1 MEDRE
6 ESVQHLLLYHISVNI
21 TIFRIFNISP
31 FITDKEYTN
40 KTNGLVTMP

>member
-1 MEDRE
+1 MLYTFF
-6 ESVQHLLLYHISVNI
+6 SVFHLLLYHIANI

-40 KTNGLVTMP
+40 KTNDLATMP